1 MLAQQ
6 KQLISGLIQDAVN
19 AIIDGQNLEKQ
30 PIVSLERPR
39 DASHGDIACNIAMQ
53 LSKPL
58 KKKSARDC
66 PDNSFFPDGQ
76 PLA

>member
-6 KQLISGLIQDAVN
+6 KQLISGLLQDAVN
-19 AIIDGQNLEKQ
+19 AIIDGQSLEKQ
-30 PIVSLERPR
+30 PVVALERPR

-58 KKKSARDC
+58 KKIRGRL
-66 PDNSFFPDGQ
+66 PRQSFLP
-76 PLA
+76 